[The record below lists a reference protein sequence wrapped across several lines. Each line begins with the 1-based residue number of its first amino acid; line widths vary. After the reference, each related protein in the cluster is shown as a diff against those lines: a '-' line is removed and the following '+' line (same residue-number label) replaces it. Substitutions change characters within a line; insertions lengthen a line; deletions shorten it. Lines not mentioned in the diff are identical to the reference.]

1 MGLSDAD
8 RRLVRLSVAMCTG
21 NWEALREV
29 RRGAPPGE
37 PDRRW
42 REAMLQAHLFA
53 GFPRVVEA
61 CGVLAEEGG
70 LGAPDEDETR
80 PQGDRFEAGRALFE
94 RIYAGRAADVRAA
107 LQGFHP
113 TLERWIEG
121 HAYGRVLA
129 RDGLSADRRELLAVA
144 CLAALANQEPQL
156 AAHARGAL
164 RVGASV
170 RELTETLDT
179 VAELVDAAAVERAR
193 RLLGSF
199 RDEAGSHAHPPR

>member
-1 MGLSDAD
+1 MGLSDAE
-8 RRLVRLSVAMCTG
+8 RRLVRLSVAICTG
-21 NWEALREV
+21 RWDALRAV
-29 RRGAPPGE
+29 RRCAPPGE

-70 LGAPDEDETR
+70 LGTPDEDETR
-80 PQGDRFEAGRALFE
+80 PQGDRFDAGRALFE

-107 LQGFHP
+107 LRRFHP

-129 RDGLSADRRELLAVA
+129 REGLAADRRELLAVA
-144 CLAALANQEPQL
+144 CLAALADQEPQL
-156 AAHARGAL
+156 GAHARGAL
-164 RVGASV
+164 RVGASAQ
-170 RELTETLDT
+170 ELSETLDT
-179 VAELVDAAAVERAR
+179 VGELVDGEAVERAR
-193 RLLGSF
+193 RVVGSF
-199 RDEAGSHAHPPR
+199 AEGGGT